1 MAPIPQ
7 LLSKKEMPA
16 NAMAPTCSTSSFSP
30 PLCSSSV
37 PGHRRGVVA
46 ASATPLRSENIVI
59 VGAGVAGLAT
69 AVALRQLSVGAVV
82 LEQGPTLHAGGTSLT
97 LFKNGWHVLDAVGVA
112 DELRTKYLRIQ
123 GCVIYSLK
131 RHFFSVAFVDRC
143 VF

>member
-1 MAPIPQ
+1 
-7 LLSKKEMPA
+7 
-16 NAMAPTCSTSSFSP
+16 
-30 PLCSSSV
+30 
-37 PGHRRGVVA
+37 VA
-46 ASATPLRSENIVI
+46 TSATPLRSENIVI
-59 VGAGVAGLAT
+59 AGAGVAGLAT

-131 RHFFSVAFVDRC
+131 RNFFLLFSWIRC